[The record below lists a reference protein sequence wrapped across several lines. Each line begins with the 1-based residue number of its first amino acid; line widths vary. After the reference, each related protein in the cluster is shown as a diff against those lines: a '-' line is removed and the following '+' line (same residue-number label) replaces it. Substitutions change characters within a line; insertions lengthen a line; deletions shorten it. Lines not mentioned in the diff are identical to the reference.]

1 MNDEAMKIEGLF
13 VRLPLSKPASAA
25 LLAIRLVA
33 GAAFMHHGFTK
44 IQNPFAWMGPNSPM
58 PGFLQALAAVSEF
71 GGGFAWMIGFLV
83 PLASFG
89 ILCTMVVAV
98 GRHLSHGDPF
108 VGKGGSY
115 ELALVYAGVAVLL
128 LVVGPGRIA
137 LDASWVGRSK

>member
-1 MNDEAMKIEGLF
+1 MKLDRLF
-13 VRLPLSKPASAA
+13 VRPPLGKPASAA

-44 IQNPFAWMGPNSPM
+44 IQNPFAWMGANSPM

-83 PLASFG
+83 PIASFG

-98 GRHLSHGDPF
+98 SRHVSHGDPF
-108 VGKGGSY
+108 IGKGGSY
-115 ELALVYAGVAVLL
+115 ELALVYACVAILL
-128 LVVGPGRIA
+128 FAVGPGRIA
-137 LDASWVGRSK
+137 LDSSWVGRSK